1 MSKPRYRW
9 WGYVRNV
16 IRAYPALKEEHNELH
31 SAAITA
37 AYGGTGGG
45 RSSDIGNPTM
55 KATIRQL
62 PSQEQREFEAVNAA
76 VWVTERYP
84 NGQQRM
90 EIIRLMYWAKQ
101 RYSVGGAGE
110 KVGYGYTQ
118 ARQIHREF
126 LALVGDF
133 MGFR

>member
-1 MSKPRYRW
+1 LSKPRHRW

-16 IRAYPALKEEHNELH
+16 IRAYPTLKEEYDELH
-31 SAAITA
+31 NPMITA
-37 AYGGTGGG
+37 AYGGAGGA

-55 KATIRQL
+55 KAAIRQL

-84 NGQQRM
+84 NGQQRI
-90 EIIRLMYWAKQ
+90 EIIRRMYWSKQ
-101 RYSVGGAGE
+101 QYSIGGAGE
-110 KVGYGYTQ
+110 LVGYGYTQ

-126 LALVGDF
+126 VALVADY
-133 MGFR
+133 MGLK